1 MLLEVKNLEA
11 GYGKK
16 QVLHDVSFCIN
27 EGEIVSLIGHNGA
40 GKSTTLQATFGL
52 LKPFGGQ
59 VIYKGKDI
67 SLEPPKTKLESGIY
81 HIPQEKFLFED
92 LAVKDN
98 LELSSFTMKDQSNI
112 PNKLQEMY
120 GLFPVLN
127 SRQNQLAGTLSGGE
141 RRLLGIAMGLLR
153 EPQLLM
159 LDEPSSGL
167 SPIAFQKVI
176 EVIKNIN
183 QTQKTAVL
191 LVEQNV
197 KSAFKI
203 SERVYVMKAGAIILE
218 ETGQKLLERDEWWD
232 LF

>member
-16 QVLHDVSFCIN
+16 QVLHDVSLCIN

-40 GKSTTLQATFGL
+40 GKSTTLQTTFGL

-67 SLEPPKTKLESGIY
+67 SLEPPKTKLEAGIY

-112 PNKLQEMY
+112 PNKLQEIY

-159 LDEPSSGL
+159 LDEPSSGPFAHRL
-167 SPIAFQKVI
+167 SKGNRGHQKYKPNP
-176 EVIKNIN
+176 KNRRP
-183 QTQKTAVL
+183 
-191 LVEQNV
+191 
-197 KSAFKI
+197 S
-203 SERVYVMKAGAIILE
+203 G
-218 ETGQKLLERDEWWD
+218 
-232 LF
+232 